1 MEALAMSPGST
12 GALLLLAGLAV
23 AVGLLGP
30 RRRPETATPWSW
42 RVDGGLALVAGL
54 GGIGLVGLWL
64 APFHVVG
71 GWGGTD
77 LAEYCTIVAQLATG
91 QEPTEHNRSFL
102 AAWPGAR
109 AAALGGLLDGMALSS
124 LGSLGLAC
132 MGLWLWG
139 RAVHGR
145 VAGLSAV
152 LAAGALPPMLAASRD
167 LSFYP
172 EQLGVYGLAAGLV
185 ACSLRFGGGALV
197 VLAAAAAGACFLVDL
212 RGLVWGLPCAGLVL
226 LAAAVGPP
234 PSARPARMGPPR
246 GIARSLPSL
255 SGRRARALWTGS
267 VLVVLAV
274 AWGLGRVA
282 YDAQVA
288 PLERQADLADRLEEH
303 GLPVPAVLAA
313 TPTTSYVWGRTSPL
327 ELPASVRELRR
338 RSAAVPAELAEL
350 PLALSARA
358 VMVDPWVPLGL
369 ASGVVALLGLVRG
382 PTRLRRL
389 AALLGPAAP
398 FVVALDGALRFQLSN
413 MRFLYL
419 AAPLLAVLVGLA
431 WATLAEGRTHRE
443 ADRARVRPLLAVGL
457 FGALVLGA
465 VPTPLSP
472 VAGWRTSLPTHAR
485 PLTSLL
491 DGSASERARW
501 RFSACAARL
510 RDDAEAG
517 LGGRLVQ
524 LEETGK

>member
-1 MEALAMSPGST
+1 MIMLRGSQQVLALAGCGVAATRRFTFFDQVHST
-12 GALLLLAGLAV
+12 G
-23 AVGLLGP
+23 
-30 RRRPETATPWSW
+30 
-42 RVDGGLALVAGL
+42 VDV
-54 GGIGLVGLWL
+54 
-64 APFHVVG
+64 
-71 GWGGTD
+71 
-77 LAEYCTIVAQLATG
+77 
-91 QEPTEHNRSFL
+91 
-102 AAWPGAR
+102 
-109 AAALGGLLDGMALSS
+109 
-124 LGSLGLAC
+124 
-132 MGLWLWG
+132 
-139 RAVHGR
+139 
-145 VAGLSAV
+145 
-152 LAAGALPPMLAASRD
+152 
-167 LSFYP
+167 
-172 EQLGVYGLAAGLV
+172 EQ
-185 ACSLRFGGGALV
+185 
-197 VLAAAAAGACFLVDL
+197 
-212 RGLVWGLPCAGLVL
+212 P
-226 LAAAVGPP
+226 
-234 PSARPARMGPPR
+234 
-246 GIARSLPSL
+246 
-255 SGRRARALWTGS
+255 
-267 VLVVLAV
+267 
-274 AWGLGRVA
+274 
-282 YDAQVA
+282 
-288 PLERQADLADRLEEH
+288 
-303 GLPVPAVLAA
+303 
-313 TPTTSYVWGRTSPL
+313 
-327 ELPASVRELRR
+327 
-338 RSAAVPAELAEL
+338 
-350 PLALSARA
+350 LSARA

-491 DGSASERARW
+491 DGSASVRARW